1 MSRQLS
7 SEARHFQIA
16 YFLCEARHRP
26 EHGDI
31 EVKVRAGDNYYAR
44 LLCDATLTIDEIKV
58 FTAKRM
64 RSNLDHTMAVVD
76 DYVKYWSNPNV
87 PTT

>member
-1 MSRQLS
+1 MSRQLKQD
-7 SEARHFQIA
+7 EARHFQIA

-44 LLCDATLTIDEIKV
+44 LLCDAT
-58 FTAKRM
+58 F
-64 RSNLDHTMAVVD
+64 
-76 DYVKYWSNPNV
+76 
-87 PTT
+87 